1 MTGDISAASTSFS
14 TSERDGENQA
24 QTLKNNEIGEPTTDR
39 RVGRSMKRSPG
50 PSADD
55 GASSATSDEE
65 EAPEEIGSN
74 IIDEIQG
81 ELDTEH
87 GRNRFFHALDGRDTA
102 NRSDDDHEKLNET
115 LLQLKRER
123 TLFVK
128 IIPTRSGVPVTIRP
142 RKSRPIE
149 VTLTHMQHCVWRTVG
164 YQHWIIAAINAPK
177 NVVMFRILWILAEE
191 IELLA
196 LENGV
201 IVSKGGVLRLLHF
214 FAIRFFP
221 DYPLYQE
228 TMRSDLPIV
237 S

>member
-1 MTGDISAASTSFS
+1 MVVDISAALTSFS
-14 TSERDGENQA
+14 TRERDDENQ
-24 QTLKNNEIGEPTTDR
+24 QQLLKKTEIGDPTTDR

-55 GASSATSDEE
+55 GASGATSDEE

-81 ELDTEH
+81 ELDSLH
-87 GRNRFFHALDGRDTA
+87 GRNRFFHALDGCDTA
-102 NRSDDDHEKLNET
+102 NRSADQHEKLVET
-115 LLQLKRER
+115 LLQLRREQ

-128 IIPTRSGVPVTIRP
+128 IIPTQSGIPVTIQP

-149 VTLTHMQHCVWRTVG
+149 VTLSPMQHCVWRTVG
-164 YQHWIIAAINAPK
+164 YQHWIIVAINSSK
-177 NVVMFRILWILAEE
+177 NVVMFRVLWILAEE

-221 DYPLYQE
+221 DYPVYRE
-228 TMRSDLPIV
+228 ITT
-237 S
+237 